1 MRPLCVAAAFAGF
14 AGLAVSAPAV
24 ADVGVG
30 GQVGAGAQGAST
42 YSSVELR
49 LDVAWTH
56 ARLGIGVRGVW
67 DDDEFRASDWSS
79 AGRAVTIVRA
89 FEASGRVGETQLG
102 VAAGALAPAR
112 VGRIVDG
119 YRVSLDDRWRTGVRA
134 IARGGGDGGRGDEL
148 DASLEIDDV
157 LEPALVGGGVRWQ
170 MAKPW
175 GMHLATAIDPGD
187 ERRGAASVGVVE
199 VGAQRLFEGEGARAE
214 LGGSVTAEIMI
225 GAGALAY
232 GSGEIEKWGVTWSAR
247 GDVRAGSGAGG
258 SLFGPLYRIERV
270 AHDGR
275 MGIVDEAK
283 MRGLGGVGAG
293 IAIGA
298 RAEAGWLE
306 LEARE
311 RPAIGPLFVVGA
323 GAPMGARLQAAAWAA
338 IARDDAAGAGEV
350 RVAWA
355 KRLFSA
361 LQAARIYR
369 ESDDAA
375 VWTVTAWFGATT
387 E

>member
-1 MRPLCVAAAFAGF
+1 MRALLIVAALSTPAFADF
-14 AGLAVSAPAV
+14 
-24 ADVGVG
+24 GVG

-42 YSSVELR
+42 YSALELR

-56 ARLGIGVRGVW
+56 ARLGLGVRGVW
-67 DDDEFRASDWSS
+67 DDDDFRASDWSS
-79 AGRAVTIVRA
+79 ASRAVTIIRA
-89 FEASGRVGETQLG
+89 FEASGHVGDTQLG

-112 VGRIVDG
+112 IGRIVDG

-134 IARGGGDGGRGDEL
+134 IARGDDL

-157 LEPALVGGGVRWQ
+157 LEPALIGGGVRWE

-187 ERRGAASVGVVE
+187 ASVGASSVGVVE
-199 VGAQRLFEGEGARAE
+199 VGAHRLYEIDGARAE

-225 GAGALAY
+225 GAGAVAY

-247 GDVRAGSGAGG
+247 ADVRAGTGAGG

-270 AHDGR
+270 MHDGR
-275 MGIVDEAK
+275 MGIVDRAK
-283 MRGLGGVGAG
+283 IDGLGGAGAG
-293 IAIGA
+293 IAVGV

-311 RPAIGPLFVVGA
+311 RPGLGPLLVAGA
-323 GAPMGARLQAAAWAA
+323 GAPMGKRVQGAAWAA
-338 IARDDAAGAGEV
+338 VERENSAGASEL

-355 KRLFSA
+355 NRLFSA
-361 LQAARIYR
+361 LQIARIYPQR
-369 ESDDAA
+369 RDDSVVMDHLP